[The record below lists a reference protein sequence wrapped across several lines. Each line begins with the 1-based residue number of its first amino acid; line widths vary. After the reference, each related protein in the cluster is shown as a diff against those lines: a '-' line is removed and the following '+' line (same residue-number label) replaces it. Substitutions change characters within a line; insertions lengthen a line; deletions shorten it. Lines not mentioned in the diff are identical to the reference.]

1 MPRQVLFIENSVG
14 LSGSTVSLATL
25 LNHLNRND
33 VVPYVAVSRPEQA
46 TFLRQ
51 QLREPTD
58 VAVIR
63 PAAGLKGAGWL
74 RRLLGPSGIHVRGLR
89 RAGWKVAGLIDM
101 LIVTLPYSLRLR
113 RFARGRELVLI
124 HHNNGFDVGAVF
136 LSLMLGIPL
145 VAYQRGDEWNSLTV
159 RWLATRVTRFIA
171 NSVSTRRSLDALGV
185 PPERVRVIYPPVD
198 LESFVARRSPGE
210 VRDSLGLQPGG
221 PCFGMIGM
229 LLPWKGQTVFLRAAA
244 RVLER
249 FPHACV
255 LVVGGPPSG
264 GEGYA
269 RELRNLARELGIG
282 DRVIFTGFRS
292 DVADILPVLDIVVH
306 ASVDPE
312 PFGRVIIE
320 AMALRRPVVASRAGG
335 PTEIIEDGKTGL
347 LVAPGDPECLAA
359 ALIDLLERPERAAE
373 IGARGYREV
382 ARRFS
387 AEGNAEAVRDV
398 YDEVLRS
405 RHILPRGEPP
415 RASIPGAKH
424 ALFVAFHFPPEASS
438 SGVLRTLKYT
448 RYLGGHGWRV
458 TVLTLDRQAYD
469 VQDASLEQQIPPDVR
484 VVRTPFL
491 DVKRTLS
498 IRGVY
503 PGSVAVPDRWIGWW
517 PWAIQAGRHVMR
529 TDPVDLIYSTS
540 PHATAHLVA
549 LRLVGRDGP
558 PWVADFRDPW
568 YEEPP
573 EAGTLRVVHWAGRHL
588 ERRVVQRASRVIA
601 STGELRSA
609 LASRYQDEPAGKF
622 FAIPNG
628 YDEEDF
634 AGVAV
639 QAVDRGGE
647 LLIVHVG
654 SLNPIFRDPRPLFAA
669 VREAAARGS
678 IDVSKVRFRFL
689 GGGDFAGSREMRRA
703 VDAMGLA
710 GRVEFLPR
718 VDYERALAEQAKA
731 GLLLL
736 LQASADTADLVPAKL
751 YEYLRA
757 GRPVL
762 ALVAPGAT
770 AELMQETGG
779 GWVVDPGS
787 PDALCEAVSVA
798 YRAWSAGTLEAMAAD
813 PGCLKRFSR
822 ERLAAELAVQF
833 DSLVRSKRPRP

>member
-25 LNHLNRND
+25 LNHLDRRQL
-33 VVPYVAVSRPEQA
+33 VPHVAVSRPEQVA
-46 TFLRQ
+46 FLRQ

-58 VAVIR
+58 VAMITPR
-63 PAAGLKGAGWL
+63 GGLKGTRWL
-74 RRLLGPSGIHVRGLR
+74 RRLLGPAGSHVRGLR
-89 RAGWKVAGLIDM
+89 RAAWKVAGFIDM

-113 RFARGRELVLI
+113 RFVRGRGIALI
-124 HHNNGFDVGAVF
+124 HHNNGFDIGAVF
-136 LSLMLGIPL
+136 LSAMLGIPL

-159 RWLATRVTRFIA
+159 RRLATRVTRFIA

-198 LESFVARRSPGE
+198 LESFVARRPAGE
-210 VRDSLGLQPGG
+210 VRDSLGLRSG

-249 FPHACV
+249 FPNARAV
-255 LVVGGPPSG
+255 IVGGPPSG

-269 RELRNLARELGIG
+269 HELRSLARELGIG

-335 PTEIIEDGKTGL
+335 PIEIIEDGQTGL
-347 LVAPGDPECLAA
+347 LVAPGDPESLAA

-373 IGARGYREV
+373 LGARGYREV
-382 ARRFS
+382 THRFS
-387 AEGNAEAVRDV
+387 AVRNAERVQEV

-405 RHILPRGEPP
+405 RDMPTTG
-415 RASIPGAKH
+415 RAPIDSMPGAKH

-438 SGVLRTLKYT
+438 SGVLRTLKYA
-448 RYLGGHGWRV
+448 RYLGAHGWRV
-458 TVLTLDRQAYD
+458 TVLTLDRRAYD
-469 VQDASLEQQIPPDVR
+469 VQDPSLEEQIPPEVR

-491 DVKRTLS
+491 DLKRTLS

-503 PGSVAVPDRWIGWW
+503 PGSLAVPDRWIGWW
-517 PWAIQAGRHVMR
+517 PWAVRAGRHVMR

-540 PHATAHLVA
+540 PHATAHIVA
-549 LRLVGRDGP
+549 LRLGRDGP

-588 ERRVVQRASRVIA
+588 ERCVVQRASRVIA
-601 STGELRSA
+601 STGRLRDA
-609 LASRYQDEPAGKF
+609 LAARYRDEPPEKF
-622 FAIPNG
+622 GAIPNG

-639 QAVDRGGE
+639 QTGDRGGE

-669 VREAAARGS
+669 VHEAAARGS
-678 IDVSKVRFRFL
+678 IDVSKVRFRFV
-689 GGGDFAGSREMRRA
+689 GGGDFAGSREMSRA
-703 VDAMGLA
+703 VAAMGLA

-718 VDYERALAEQAKA
+718 VDYERALAEQARA
-731 GLLLL
+731 SLLLL
-736 LQASADTADLVPAKL
+736 LQASPDTADLVPAKL

-762 ALVAPGAT
+762 ALVEPGAT

-833 DSLVRSKRPRP
+833 DSLVQSKAPSV